1 MTGLSAPG
9 RELIRAAR
17 RAVLATIT
25 REGRARLVPIC
36 FWMPDGTTDAFGTGG
51 PLLVYSALDEKPK
64 SVADPLQ
71 LGRVRDLLARPAVS
85 LLIDRWD
92 EDWRRLAWVR
102 LDGSAR
108 VLGPPRPGGADAPER
123 EAAVA
128 GLRARYT
135 QYRTHDLAARPLI
148 RMAVEQVTEWF
159 AA

>member
-1 MTGLSAPG
+1 VTGLSVSG
-9 RELIRAAR
+9 YQLVRSAR

-25 REGRARLVPIC
+25 RDGRARLVPIC
-36 FWMPDGTTDAFGTGG
+36 FWMPDLTPG
-51 PLLVYSALDEKPK
+51 PDEADTALRVYSALDEKPK

-108 VLGPPRPGGADAPER
+108 VLGPTRPDAA
-123 EAAVA
+123 EAAEHELAVA
-128 GLRARYT
+128 GLRARYP
-135 QYRTHDLAARPLI
+135 QYRDHDLAGRPLI
-148 RMAVEQVTEWF
+148 RVAVENVAEWT

>member
-1 MTGLSAPG
+1 MTGLSASG
-9 RELIRAAR
+9 YQLVRAAR

-25 REGRARLVPIC
+25 RDGRARLVPIC
-36 FWMPDGTTDAFGTGG
+36 FWVPELTPGRDEADAA
-51 PLLVYSALDEKPK
+51 LLVYSALDEKPK

-108 VLGPPRPGGADAPER
+108 VLGPTRPDAA
-123 EAAVA
+123 EAAEHGLAVA
-128 GLRARYT
+128 GLRVRYP
-135 QYRTHDLAARPLI
+135 QYRDHDLAARPLI
-148 RMAVEQVTEWF
+148 RVTVDHVAEWT

>member
-1 MTGLSAPG
+1 MSGLSAAG
-9 RELIRAAR
+9 YQLIRASR

-36 FWMPDGTTDAFGTGG
+36 FWMPDWMPGPDGG
-51 PLLVYSALDEKPK
+51 DRALVVYSALDEKPK

-71 LGRVRDLLARPAVS
+71 LGRVRDLVVRPGVS

-92 EDWRRLAWVR
+92 EDWRHLAWVR

-108 VLGPPRPGGADAPER
+108 VLGPARPNAADAPEH
-123 EAAVA
+123 ELAVA
-128 GLRARYT
+128 GLRARYP

-148 RMAVEQVTEWF
+148 RVAVEQATEWF

>member
-1 MTGLSAPG
+1 MSGLSTAACQ
-9 RELIRAAR
+9 LIRAAR

-25 REGRARLVPIC
+25 RDGRARLVPIC
-36 FWMPDGTTDAFGTGG
+36 FWMPDWIPDPDGTSR
-51 PLLVYSALDEKPK
+51 PLLVYSALDEKAK

-108 VLGPPRPGGADAPER
+108 ILGPARPGAADAAEC
-123 EAAVA
+123 ELAVA
-128 GLRARYT
+128 GLRARYP

-148 RMAVEQVTEWF
+148 RVVVEQATEWS
-159 AA
+159 AT